1 MLWFTDCQL
10 CHLGGMSGLAKLRE
24 LVVCGNAL
32 DTLHSL
38 PHLPALRTLNV
49 ANNRLHTL
57 DPGALAR
64 VPLLSELSIARNR
77 VDFPGRDCHAAFVS
91 GSLLHLAALNVAG
104 NPAGSLRDVAL
115 LAVLPALVSLSFE
128 DVHGACPLV
137 SLAHY
142 HTAVRSAVPQ
152 LTCLDGSDVDA
163 GSAGGEALKTTAQWR
178 RSCLSRVKALQ
189 RTADDVRSFVA
200 STVHRARV
208 RAHQLAVAAH
218 TAHAEL
224 EAAMLRFDIAPV
236 TAAARLAALT
246 SSKEAATQHA
256 AALDVQHGKA
266 WQAAYMALH
275 EHGQLAIDHGVT
287 CAGNVLFEEDENGT
301 GVASGQWRD
310 FCLSLVRTRGSSEVE
325 VAAVTAGTTAEPPL
339 RLVHAVRIRNRHLGS
354 TFRQASH
361 RVAVAIAESAAAAQR
376 APAWMGQS
384 GNEDEDEV
392 NNASDPDA
400 MAGDD
405 GMDLDSDA
413 GGSAAG
419 DQLSDGVS
427 PDNESDGYE
436 DMDGDG
442 YDDDYDDDGDGEDGG
457 ATGIFS
463 LTDAP
468 DGNKDPT
475 LNVTALL
482 AAAAPSSSAEHVWL
496 FYARAADPRGAASDV
511 LSLHRVAEEGFTRA
525 QAAAG
530 TIQLFTRPGDALRH
544 AGVACDAGTDTA
556 ELLVLRVCPGVV
568 AAPPLDGDIAQCLG
582 ACDALLAPVAPPES
596 MASDDTAAAAH
607 MYMCLTPALV
617 LPEFILHVSAAG
629 PAACDAI
636 DSIWQEPE
644 CVAVPPGA
652 QPLLRPLAALLVRV
666 RADTSQLEAT
676 CSAVLANTAL
686 HPPPPQPL
694 PRPLSSATIPSSST
708 LTVLSLHGAGL
719 KDGDLAALQL
729 ETAVPQLTRLVLSG
743 NALTRLDGCQALT
756 RLTALVACDNSLQ
769 RLLLSDLPAATLTS
783 LDLARNPLPVLEDL
797 TCLRSLPGLT
807 DLVLSGTGMARNGA
821 YRGVVLRRAVGL
833 KRLDGGDVTAE
844 EVETASQH
852 SSALTPAALAAGSS
866 TAAGNAVVAPDPG
879 SSDLTWLDTIA
890 HLDLAYAGL
899 RRLAGMPPLKGLVS
913 ARLAC
918 NLLSE
923 DDVAEALGSSRGL
936 THLDVS
942 YTAVTTL
949 APLGA
954 ACGALTRLHA
964 DGNAMA
970 DVTTLPGTV
979 PGRLPFSHLTLLS
992 LEHCGLTS
1000 LSAFG
1005 PVGGQ
1010 QPLPALEELYAG
1022 NNRIADLPQ
1031 VTHLRG
1037 LARLAVLQLAGN
1049 PMCAST
1055 SPPGA
1060 GGGDGA
1066 TYRLYVAHTVPHI
1079 AILDGVPVSH
1089 REGAAAAAA
1098 FAAGLTPAV
1107 LDAALR
1113 RGEGDA
1119 AAASGAQGPPTV
1131 CNLTDQQLRS
1141 LGGSSSPLLSVG
1153 ATLVSVIVDS
1163 NPALRSLHPL
1173 QVLPHLKKVSAAKCA
1188 LGLGAPPAEAPAA
1201 STAAVSFYPELQHL
1215 DVSHNALRHLGG
1227 LQLHRMAAL
1236 RSLILDGNV
1245 GLGSTLAQQQHSSG
1259 NSTAV
1264 SASAAPVVLPSLTL
1278 LSLQGCA
1285 IGALPPSFL
1294 GGLPC
1299 LQTLRLG
1306 NNRLK
1311 SLAPWLVGHEQL
1323 KALHVDGNRLGDL
1336 SEATA
1341 LLPRLGQLAELT
1353 LTGNALA
1360 KAQNYRPTLAA
1371 ACLGLAM
1378 LDGQPFTDAEL
1389 SQAAAITAAA
1399 AAKKNNAL
1407 KGRGNLEATLA
1418 RLTGQPPVARTAQ
1431 QAVRVPPT
1439 SGVLPPA
1446 LLRAPLPPAPIAPAG
1461 AASAAGPTFMS
1472 LAGLTGDVSS
1482 DALSATL
1489 AQLHIPSKVP
1499 EQQRAAPSGGVTS
1512 LTAPAGAASMPP
1524 VPPPASH
1531 AAKGGGVSTQRKPVA
1546 AKAPD
1551 SAGTLGLSVTGL
1563 GRGAPQGGANQR

>member
-1 MLWFTDCQL
+1 VLWFTDCQV
-10 CHLGGMSGLAKLRE
+10 CHLGGCSGLAKLRE
-24 LVVCGNAL
+24 LVVCGNEL
-32 DTLHSL
+32 ETLQSL
-38 PHLPALRTLNV
+38 PFLPALRTLDV

-57 DPGALAR
+57 DAGALAR
-64 VPLLSELSIARNR
+64 VPQLSELSIARNR
-77 VDFPGRDCHAAFVS
+77 VDFPGRDCHTACAA
-91 GSLLHLAALNVAG
+91 GSLLHLRALNVAG
-104 NPAGSLRDVAL
+104 NPAASLRDVAL

-128 DVHGACPLV
+128 DSHGACPLL

-152 LTCLDGSDVDA
+152 LTCLDGSDADA
-163 GSAGGEALKTTAQWR
+163 GTAGDDAQKPTAQWR
-178 RSCLSRVKALQ
+178 RSCLARVKALQ

-200 STVHRARV
+200 STVHRARA
-208 RAHQLAVAAH
+208 RALQLAAAAH

-224 EAAMLRFDIAPV
+224 EAATLRDAVSPGN
-236 TAAARLAALT
+236 AALRLQSLT

-256 AALDVQHGKA
+256 AALDVQHARA
-266 WQAAYMALH
+266 WQAAYRALQ
-275 EHGQLAIDHGVT
+275 EHGQLAVDHGVT
-287 CAGNVLFEEDENGT
+287 CAGNVLFEEDKNG
-301 GVASGQWRD
+301 ACGQWRD
-310 FCLSLVRTRGSSEVE
+310 FCMSLARTRGSSG
-325 VAAVTAGTTAEPPL
+325 AADAGAEPPL

-361 RVAVAIAESAAAAQR
+361 RVAVAIAESAAAAER
-376 APAWMGQS
+376 APTWM
-384 GNEDEDEV
+384 GNEDEDDV
-392 NNASDPDA
+392 NNGSDPDA
-400 MAGDD
+400 TPGDD

-413 GGSAAG
+413 GGSVAG
-419 DQLSDGVS
+419 DQLSDGLS
-427 PDNESDGYE
+427 PDNESDGDD
-436 DMDGDG
+436 DMDGGG
-442 YDDDYDDDGDGEDGG
+442 YDDDDDAGSEGC

-468 DGNKDPT
+468 DGSSSDPT
-475 LNVTALL
+475 LGVTSLL
-482 AAAAPSSSAEHVWL
+482 AAAGPSSSAEHIWL

-511 LSLHRVAEEGFTRA
+511 LSLHRVAEEGFSRA

-544 AGVACDAGTDTA
+544 AGVACDAVTDAA

-568 AAPPLDGDIAQCLG
+568 AAPPVDGDLSHCLG
-582 ACDALLAPVAPPES
+582 TCDALLAPVAPP
-596 MASDDTAAAAH
+596 ASIAPDDTAATAH
-607 MYMCLTPALV
+607 MYTCLTPALV
-617 LPEFILHVSAAG
+617 LPEFLLHVSSAG
-629 PAACDAI
+629 SAECDAI

-666 RADTSQLEAT
+666 RADAARLEAT
-676 CSAVLANTAL
+676 CSAVLSDNTL
-686 HPPPPQPL
+686 HPQPPQPL
-694 PRPLSSATIPSSST
+694 PRPLSSTTIPHSDA
-708 LTVLSLHGAGL
+708 LTVLSLHGSGL
-719 KDGDLAALQL
+719 KDGDLAALL
-729 ETAVPQLTRLVLSG
+729 LAAAAPQLARLVLSS

-769 RLLLSDLPAATLTS
+769 RLLLSELPAATLTS

-797 TCLRSLPGLT
+797 TCLRSLPVLT
-807 DLVLSGTGMARNGA
+807 NLVLSGTGLARDGA
-821 YRGVVLRRAVGL
+821 YRGVVLRRALGL
-833 KRLDGGDVTAE
+833 KRLDGGDVTAD
-844 EVETASQH
+844 EVATAAQH

-866 TAAGNAVVAPDPG
+866 TAAGNSVNAPDPG
-879 SSDLTWLDTIA
+879 SSDHAWLDTIA

-899 RRLAGMPPLKGLVS
+899 RRLAGMPPLKGLIS

-923 DDVAEALGSSRGL
+923 DDVAEALGSSVGL

-942 YTAVTTL
+942 YTAVSTL

-954 ACGALTRLHA
+954 ACGALTRLHV

-970 DVTTLPGTV
+970 DVATLPGAV
-979 PGRLPFSHLTLLS
+979 PGRLPFSHLTMLS

-1005 PVGGQ
+1005 PSGGQ

-1031 VTHLRG
+1031 VGHLRG
-1037 LARLAVLQLAGN
+1037 LSRLAVLQLAGN

-1055 SPPGA
+1055 SPPSA

-1066 TYRLYVAHTVPHI
+1066 SYRLYVAHTVPEI
-1079 AILDGVPVSH
+1079 AILDGVPISH

-1113 RGEGDA
+1113 RG
-1119 AAASGAQGPPTV
+1119 AASG
-1131 CNLTDQQLRS
+1131 CNLIDQQLRS

-1173 QVLPHLKKVSAAKCA
+1173 QVLPHVKSVSAARCA
-1188 LGLGAPPAEAPAA
+1188 LGLGAPPAEA
-1201 STAAVSFYPELQHL
+1201 TAAGVAAVFFPALQHL

-1236 RSLILDGNV
+1236 RSLVLDGNG
-1245 GLGSTLAQQQHSSG
+1245 GLGSTLAQQQHS
-1259 NSTAV
+1259 TAV
-1264 SASAAPVVLPSLTL
+1264 SAAAAPVVLPSLTV

-1336 SEATA
+1336 PEATA
-1341 LLPRLGQLAELT
+1341 LLPRLKQLAELT
-1353 LTGNALA
+1353 LTGNALS
-1360 KAQNYRPTLAA
+1360 KAQNYRPAVAA
-1371 ACLGLAM
+1371 ACLELAK
-1378 LDGQPFTDAEL
+1378 LDDVSFTDAEL
-1389 SQAAAITAAA
+1389 AQAAAITAAA

-1418 RLTGQPPVARTAQ
+1418 RLTGQPPVRA
-1431 QAVRVPPT
+1431 PPA
-1439 SGVLPPA
+1439 SGISPPA
-1446 LLRAPLPPAPIAPAG
+1446 LLRAPLPPAPSSSVG
-1461 AASAAGPTFMS
+1461 AHSAAGSTCMS
-1472 LAGLTGDVSS
+1472 LAALTGDVSS
-1482 DALSATL
+1482 EELSATL
-1489 AQLHIPSKVP
+1489 AQLHIPSKVT
-1499 EQQRAAPSGGVTS
+1499 EQRSAPPGGALS
-1512 LTAPAGAASMPP
+1512 LTAPASSMPP

-1531 AAKGGGVSTQRKPVA
+1531 GAKGGGGVSTQRKAPGP

-1551 SAGTLGLSVTGL
+1551 AAGALGLSVTGV